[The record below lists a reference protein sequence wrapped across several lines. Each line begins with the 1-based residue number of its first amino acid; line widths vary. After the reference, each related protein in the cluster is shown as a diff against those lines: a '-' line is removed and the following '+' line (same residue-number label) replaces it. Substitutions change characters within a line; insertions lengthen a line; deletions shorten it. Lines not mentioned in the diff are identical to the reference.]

1 MADLGM
7 NDRIKKLRK
16 LSVETQPRIY
26 MERAVLETEA
36 YEMYEGKVSIP
47 ELRALTLKHIFSNK
61 TLYIGDGEL
70 IVGEKGDYPQAAPSF
85 PELCC
90 HTLEDMHNMNDRKV
104 VNFSVT
110 EEDLKIQ
117 EEKIIPY
124 WQERTMRKKIL
135 DSMTDEWKE
144 AYAAGT
150 VMETATTYGVQE
162 SVLEP

>member
-7 NDRIKKLRK
+7 NDRIKKLRR

-70 IVGEKGDYPQAAPSF
+70 IVGEMGDYPQAAPSF

-90 HTLEDMHNMNDRKV
+90 HTL
-104 VNFSVT
+104 
-110 EEDLKIQ
+110 
-117 EEKIIPY
+117 
-124 WQERTMRKKIL
+124 
-135 DSMTDEWKE
+135 
-144 AYAAGT
+144 
-150 VMETATTYGVQE
+150 
-162 SVLEP
+162 